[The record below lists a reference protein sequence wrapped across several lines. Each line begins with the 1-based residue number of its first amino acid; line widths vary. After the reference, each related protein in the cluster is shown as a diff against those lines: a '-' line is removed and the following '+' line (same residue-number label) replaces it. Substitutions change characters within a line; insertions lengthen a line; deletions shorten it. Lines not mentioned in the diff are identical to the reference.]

1 MVAGVVVLSVVVG
14 VGGVGASVARGAE
27 IKQKVESGAG
37 VVVVGGGTSGAAA
50 PMVGAAPSEKEER
63 VVPTDL
69 RPRPLGGVAT
79 KSRSEKKDG
88 AGSSVA
94 AVGSKSAAATL
105 WDNPTIRTAGSLLI
119 VMLLIFGLAVLAK
132 KVAGKNGSL
141 MAAIGAGG
149 KAPAG
154 LLEVLGRYPLSRG
167 QVLILLKVDR
177 RVLLLSQTT
186 SRMRGGVGT
195 LTTLCEM
202 TDAEDVASILMKAEE
217 HEGGGSNA
225 RFGALLKQFDRTH
238 AKSGEEDDGIEVD
251 LRSVRET
258 DAGDRA
264 ELWDERAAGNAPMV
278 RVTPMSD
285 QLERAAVVH
294 KFPVPAAPTFASHA
308 RAAEAYT
315 SVGGMGATGTES
327 FGSIR
332 ERLHALRGE
341 AHR

>member
-1 MVAGVVVLSVVVG
+1 M
-14 VGGVGASVARGAE
+14 
-27 IKQKVESGAG
+27 
-37 VVVVGGGTSGAAA
+37 
-50 PMVGAAPSEKEER
+50 
-63 VVPTDL
+63 PTDV
-69 RPRPLGGVAT
+69 RPRPLGGIAG
-79 KSRSEKKDG
+79 KRLSEKKDG

-132 KVAGKNGSL
+132 QVAGKNGSL

-154 LLEVLGRYPLSRG
+154 VLEVLGRYPLSRG
-167 QVLILLKVDR
+167 QMLILLKVDR
-177 RVLLLSQTT
+177 RVLLLAQTT
-186 SRMRGGVGT
+186 PRMRGGVGT

-202 TDAEDVASILMKAEE
+202 TDAEDVASILMKAEQ
-217 HEGGGSNA
+217 HEGSGSNA
-225 RFGALLKQFDRTH
+225 RFDALLKQFDGTH
-238 AKSGEEDDGIEVD
+238 TKSGEEDEGIEVD
-251 LRSVRET
+251 LRSVRQT

-278 RVTPMSD
+278 RVTPMTPMSD
-285 QLERAAVVH
+285 QRERAAVVH
-294 KFPVPAAPTFASHA
+294 KFPAPAAPTFASHA

-315 SVGGMGATGTES
+315 SVGGMGAMGTES

-332 ERLHALRGE
+332 ARLHALRGE

>member
-1 MVAGVVVLSVVVG
+1 MVAVVVAL
-14 VGGVGASVARGAE
+14 GASGAGIARGAE
-27 IKQKVESGAG
+27 IKLKVDGGAG
-37 VVVVGGGTSGAAA
+37 ATSAAAA
-50 PMVGAAPSEKEER
+50 PMVAPAPSGGEEK

-69 RPRPLGGVAT
+69 RPRPLGGVAG
-79 KSRSEKKDG
+79 KRQSEKKDG
-88 AGSSVA
+88 TGSDVA
-94 AVGSKSAAATL
+94 AIASKSAAATL

-119 VMLLIFGLAVLAK
+119 VMLLIFGLAVVAK

-167 QVLILLKVDR
+167 QMLILLKVDR

-186 SRMRGGVGT
+186 PRMRGGVGT

-225 RFGALLKQFDRTH
+225 KFGALLKQFDREH
-238 AKSGEEDDGIEVD
+238 AKIGLEDEGIELD
-251 LRSVRET
+251 LRSVRQT
-258 DAGDRA
+258 DAGDRT

-278 RVTPMSD
+278 PMSD
-285 QLERAAVVH
+285 PRERAAVVH
-294 KFPVPAAPTFASHA
+294 KFPAQPAPTFASHA